1 MAFKIL
7 KQLIPA
13 PTGSDPSWAQR
24 NVYVEKLT
32 PSDTAFSFGTEAEA
46 TIKRDELAAADSTSR
61 IYRVVES

>member
-1 MAFKIL
+1 MPFKIL

-32 PSDTAFSFGTEAEA
+32 TDDTIYTFDTESEA
-46 TIKRDELAAADSTSR
+46 NTKRDELIAADSTNR
-61 IYRVVES
+61 IYKVIEL